1 MEEEIKKTM
10 SEILQLVTFNIENE
24 EYAIDILNI
33 QSINRMVEI
42 TKIPNSPDYVE
53 GVINLRG
60 QIIPIISLRK
70 RLKLNE
76 KEIDKNTRFIVVE
89 IYNRVYGFIVD
100 SVNEVLRID
109 RKIIETPPPMT
120 TNIDSA
126 YIAAIAKLEDKLIIL
141 LDLEKIFS
149 KNEFE
154 NINNVIG

>member
-100 SVNEVLRID
+100 SVNEVLRFD